1 MKKDYGTNE
10 QRQGGPVVSVC
21 FRQVHSGASSTASA
35 PTGTLFVGRAVPAVS
50 RPPAVV
56 VEKKI
61 DSEPLGTGV
70 DTHTHT
76 VPLCGARAVNLN
88 RYLKSLRNKRK
99 KRRKSSAK
107 RAREKD
113 RSRKKVNT

>member
-1 MKKDYGTNE
+1 MKKDHGTNE

-56 VEKKI
+56 VEKKS

-76 VPLCGARAVNLN
+76 GGVCMPRKYVAGGQLTFVFGGVAETVPYILGPPPRF
-88 RYLKSLRNKRK
+88 
-99 KRRKSSAK
+99 
-107 RAREKD
+107 
-113 RSRKKVNT
+113 

>member
-1 MKKDYGTNE
+1 MKKDHGTNE

-56 VEKKI
+56 VEKKS

-76 VPLCGARAVNLN
+76 HTHRGGVYAPQIRGGGSAYVCVWGGG
-88 RYLKSLRNKRK
+88 RNCTLHFGTTPP
-99 KRRKSSAK
+99 
-107 RAREKD
+107 
-113 RSRKKVNT
+113 VLI